1 MQVALQYNMYYNLIT
16 FACFVKAMEEGR
28 ELANTCVFQ
37 NLSVFY
43 YDIFPKKPEADTRL

>member
-1 MQVALQYNMYYNLIT
+1 MYYDLTT
-16 FACFVKAMEEGR
+16 FACVIKAMEEGR

-43 YDIFPKKPEADTRL
+43 YDIFSKKPEADTRL